1 MSRLKLIELGR
12 DSLNRKI
19 SVNEFV
25 SNIVIARRESYGSE
39 EANKDIDHCA
49 GELFIIADC
58 FNPEPDRESYELDD
72 VSIPAKRPIHF

>member
-25 SNIVIARRESYGSE
+25 SNIVIARRESY
-39 EANKDIDHCA
+39 EAKKQIKIY
-49 GELFIIADC
+49 IIVQ
-58 FNPEPDRESYELDD
+58 ESYLLLPIVLILNQTEKVMNLMRLD
-72 VSIPAKRPIHF
+72 